1 MGTVLVDNSKAN
13 ESISKTGKEADSLS
27 TKIGNG
33 LKTVAG
39 IGAAVGGAVAAGA
52 AALYGMAMKSAETT
66 DRIDKLSNKIGISKT
81 AFQEWDYVLG
91 QNGMDVEKLQVGVK
105 TLTAQMDAVA
115 KGNKNAAENFEKL
128 GLSVTDANGKL
139 KSQEQMTNET
149 IMALANMENG
159 TEKARLATELFGKA
173 GIEMMPMLNN
183 GAEGITQLKDRA
195 HELGL
200 VMSDEAVTAGV
211 VLGDTMDDV
220 KKSFGQVVTTIG
232 VQVMPIIQKLLEW
245 VLTNMPQIQSFISKA
260 FGVISQVVGTAVS
273 VIEWLIDA
281 FGKLFDS
288 SEVTSQDLERIW
300 QTVQTMFE
308 IVFNALSELVMAFVE
323 MALEF
328 WNVFGEDIIAY
339 TGALI
344 EFLGAVFKTIFDLI
358 IDLSKVFT
366 ALFRGD
372 WEGLWEAIKNL
383 LLNYWENIRGVFQ
396 KYVDMLLIQLE
407 GFGKLLSMVWEII
420 WEGIKKI
427 INNIWTSIVKWFDKA
442 VMEPINTMKNK
453 AISFFNAGQELIQN
467 VWNGMQDI
475 WNNLTS
481 WVEEKTSWLLDK
493 LMFWRDSQKE
503 MNSGSG
509 GVDGSHAN
517 GLDYV
522 PFDGYRAILHQ
533 GERVLTADENKAYN
547 GQQGKTTI
555 NQYFYN
561 VSEKDTAFK
570 TQRATKKALRELAL
584 ALL

>member
-183 GAEGITQLKDRA
+183 GAEGITELKDRA